1 MRWSNINI
9 PFLLFLSL
17 ETLTHKIYILHTY
30 ILICMRNNPMQ
41 QSDFTLVR
49 IRKSTHDTMK
59 AVSVETGLKLWAVA
73 DRAMASYLQNGGR
86 E

>member
-1 MRWSNINI
+1 MPLDNA
-9 PFLLFLSL
+9 
-17 ETLTHKIYILHTY
+17 
-30 ILICMRNNPMQ
+30 
-41 QSDFTLVR
+41 DFTLVR

-59 AVSVETGLKLWAVA
+59 AVSVETGLKMWAVA